1 MMSWAI
7 WCAMVVAGCACAE
20 AAPASNALTPAI
32 DWAQFDS
39 TAPDDESI
47 GYAVPSMSGRLTAGA
62 PWLYLLAEVPRDSQ
76 NVAEIQE
83 GRARPKR
90 KMPSLSINNPMEVLR
105 QRLLL
110 EVARKQ
116 MREANQRQAVA
127 NRVFLQNVGKRGFWA
142 NSVSSRYDN

>member
-7 WCAMVVAGCACAE
+7 WCAMVVACCACAQ

-76 NVAEIQE
+76 ENDRV
-83 GRARPKR
+83 KR
-90 KMPSLSINNPMEVLR
+90 RMPQLSIDMPMSVLR
-105 QRLLL
+105 NKLNL
-110 EVARKQ
+110 EMERKVHAL
-116 MREANQRQAVA
+116 RAAV
-127 NRVFLQNVGKRGFWA
+127 NRNFLNDIGKRGS
-142 NSVSSRYDN
+142 NVRSSEVDKY